1 MSEEQPGA
9 EVESSEDLESLRR
22 EVDSLHQRMEEIRAA
37 TEEEILK
44 NWQSPWKGADTVKAK
59 VDARLASNQEFR
71 AIMTRARTAEATVA
85 KLSPPAD
92 AAPDTT
98 PTGHPAIGR

>member
-1 MSEEQPGA
+1 MSEEQPGV
-9 EVESSEDLESLRR
+9 EPESSEELESLRR
-22 EVDSLHQRMEEIRAA
+22 EVESIHKRMEEIRAA
-37 TEEEILK
+37 TEEEVLK

-85 KLSPPAD
+85 RLSPPAG
-92 AAPDTT
+92 AASDTS